1 MGGEIG
7 VTSELGTGSTF
18 WFEVTL
24 PVADSQEC
32 SEHEVSAPRALSLK
46 GKTILVVDDVDLNRE
61 LMLAMLSKYGCDVEL
76 AEDGV
81 GALKALEV
89 QSFDLILMDCQ
100 MPVMDG
106 FAATRA
112 IRSQASPAATMPIV
126 ALTASAQPEHLARC
140 RAAGM
145 NDHLTKPLNPQALED
160 VLQRYLGNAASELM
174 SEPRVTPQAPL
185 SLRERYAIRRAA
197 TIDALDAMVRAGRFT
212 DSEVSQVG
220 RMAHNLAG
228 TAGMF
233 GEAELGDAAA
243 ALDAGI
249 GLWPQEERAERIR
262 GSFDAMSQISRR
274 SA

>member
-7 VTSELGTGSTF
+7 VTSELGVGSTF
-18 WFEVTL
+18 WFEITL
-24 PVADSQEC
+24 PVADAPEC
-32 SEHEVSAPRALSLK
+32 SEHEASAPRPLSLE
-46 GKTILVVDDVDLNRE
+46 GMRILVVDDVDLNRE
-61 LMLAMLSKYGCDVEL
+61 LMLAMLSKYGCTVEL

-81 GALKALEV
+81 GALKALEA

-112 IRSQASPAATMPIV
+112 IRRQAGSTAAVPIV

-145 NDHLTKPLNPQALED
+145 NDHLTKPLNTTALED
-160 VLQRYLGNAASELM
+160 VLKRFSGAVR
-174 SEPRVTPQAPL
+174 EPTPGFEPGPQAAP
-185 SLRERYAIRRAA
+185 SLRERYANRRRA
-197 TIDALDAMVRAGRFT
+197 TMGALDAMIRAGRFT
-212 DSEVSQVG
+212 DSEVSEVAK
-220 RMAHNLAG
+220 MAHNLAG

-233 GEAELGDAAA
+233 GEAELGDVAA

-249 GLWPQEERAERIR
+249 SLWPQQERADSIR
-262 GSFDAMSQISRR
+262 DCFRMMQQIARR